1 MSALAPAP
9 VLRPDLLALI
19 GNSVLSD
26 HSKRAYEAAIVEF
39 VIWCRSAAVSGLSK
53 AGLQQYRSVLVDH
66 ALAPSSINV
75 RLCAIRKLVAEMADN
90 GMVPRDVAAS
100 IEKVKGVKR
109 TGIRSGKWL
118 SVVEAEALLDAPS
131 CSSLRGKRDK
141 ALLGMLIGAGLRR
154 AEAASLVFTDIQER
168 DGRWVIADLVGK
180 RGHIRTVPI
189 ASWTKALVDEW
200 RHAAGLPEGYVFRP
214 IDKAGHVTGR
224 ALTPQAIFHIVRDY
238 GAQIGHNIAPHDLRR
253 TFARLAHRG
262 RAGLEQI
269 QLALGH
275 VSLTTTER
283 YLGVRLD
290 LQDGACDHLGIRTA
304 VSRDSQYTVAIAGR
318 G

>member
-1 MSALAPAP
+1 MGAVVPAP
-9 VLRPDLLALI
+9 VVMPDILALI
-19 GNSVLSD
+19 GNSVLSE
-26 HSKRAYEAAIVEF
+26 HSKRIYEAAILEF
-39 VIWCRSAAVSGLSK
+39 VTWCRSTAVSGFSK
-53 AGLQQYRSVLVDH
+53 ASLQEYRSVLVGRR
-66 ALAPSSINV
+66 LAPSSINV
-75 RLCAIRKLVAEMADN
+75 RLCAIRKLAAEMADN

-100 IEKVKGVKR
+100 IGKVKGVER
-109 TGIRSGKWL
+109 SGIRSGKWL
-118 SVVEAEALLDAPS
+118 SVTEAEALLNAPS
-131 CSSLRGKRDK
+131 CSSLRGKRDR

-189 ASWTKALVDEW
+189 ASWTKALVDDW
-200 RHAAGLPEGYVFRP
+200 RQAVGLAEGHVFRP
-214 IDKAGHVTGR
+214 VDKSGCVTGE
-224 ALTPQAIFHIVRDY
+224 ALTPQTIFHIVRGY
-238 GAQIGHNIAPHDLRR
+238 GAQIGHDIAPHDLRR
-253 TFARLAHRG
+253 TFARLAYKG

-304 VSRDSQYTVAIAGR
+304 VSSNG
-318 G
+318 